1 MQICVGYTQWYVCR
15 GNTPH
20 VPFHESEVYHGMVD
34 IQWWVFLLNGTF
46 HGSEEDLL
54 TMVEV
59 CITLQRHN
67 TTLNAMVLPMVEK
80 CNCTMIQQ
88 HNTAL
93 DVPSHGS
100 EVDFLRLLAEL
111 RTHVASAAF
120 ITSHISWLVHLI
132 RCSVPDISWLLHL
145 PQ

>member
-1 MQICVGYTQWYVCR
+1 
-15 GNTPH
+15 
-20 VPFHESEVYHGMVD
+20 
-34 IQWWVFLLNGTF
+34 
-46 HGSEEDLL
+46 
-54 TMVEV
+54 MVEV

-120 ITSHISWLVHLI
+120 ITSHISWLEYLI
-132 RCSVPDISWLLHL
+132 ECSAPDM
-145 PQ
+145 